1 MAKVSVVNLLLMT
14 SAHNSCPFSLKC
26 GGDRVNFLDDHALAI
41 YIPTSCKFF
50 SLLLMNELH
59 ANIVLLI
66 NFPDYF
72 DVARAGNSKCFR
84 RNFSAEVTGVQAI
97 VGIKR
102 NWMPVAG
109 V

>member
-1 MAKVSVVNLLLMT
+1 
-14 SAHNSCPFSLKC
+14 
-26 GGDRVNFLDDHALAI
+26 
-41 YIPTSCKFF
+41 
-50 SLLLMNELH
+50 MNELH